1 MPRTDKEVMEL
12 LMDEKSPLNKA
23 RAEFS
28 FAMARLE
35 QADAQRKP
43 PTAIERRRME
53 FEAVEKILAAYHAHL
68 SAGNVH
74 EALKAARLHLVS
86 NRQLEADREIARAI
100 ALLTEPQEVRVFDG
114 DGKTCP
120 TCGRTSNGEG

>member
-53 FEAVEKILAAYHAHL
+53 FEAVEKILAAY
-68 SAGNVH
+68 
-74 EALKAARLHLVS
+74 
-86 NRQLEADREIARAI
+86 Q
-100 ALLTEPQEVRVFDG
+100 
-114 DGKTCP
+114 
-120 TCGRTSNGEG
+120 